1 MSVGLP
7 APGGSH
13 SPTHTHTCM
22 RASVAGSVLAVA
34 SSRTITLLCD
44 SRARARHSSCRWP
57 TLRFCPPD
65 SMGASRPPMCDTY
78 SFMST
83 RSRAS
88 HSSRSLGAAATCDSL
103 TRSATGREAAMSAS
117 PSWASRAAW
126 GLRLER
132 MVPWNSVGSWRKGK
146 AITVSTWQGY
156 APLSAPRYTC
166 IPTCGMIL
174 RCCRKSWRP
183 MVSMSTPSMTMEPAS
198 KPTRRKRQDTREDLP
213 APVRPTMPT
222 LEPPGT
228 AKLTSLSTSG
238 APARYLMDTP
248 LNATAPTALLGGGG
262 HKHSTR
268 VVRET
273 LLPQRG
279 SGGQCMSLTCRPL
292 CACCDCAA

>member
-83 RSRAS
+83 RSSAS

-103 TRSATGREAAMSAS
+103 TRSATGSEAAMSAS
-117 PSWASRAAW
+117 PSRASRAAW

-132 MVPWNSVGSWRKGK
+132 MLPWNSVGSWRERKPT
-146 AITVSTWQGY
+146 TVSSWQGY
-156 APLSAPRYTC
+156 
-166 IPTCGMIL
+166 G
-174 RCCRKSWRP
+174 
-183 MVSMSTPSMTMEPAS
+183 STQCTVQHLH
-198 KPTRRKRQDTREDLP
+198 THLWDDTE
-213 APVRPTMPT
+213 V
-222 LEPPGT
+222 
-228 AKLTSLSTSG
+228 
-238 APARYLMDTP
+238 
-248 LNATAPTALLGGGG
+248 
-262 HKHSTR
+262 
-268 VVRET
+268 
-273 LLPQRG
+273 LPQVMEADGVNVHAINDNRA
-279 SGGQCMSLTCRPL
+279 SF
-292 CACCDCAA
+292 